1 MCPVT
6 TKKRLQDVARTLF
19 NTRGYTNVTLREI
32 AIEAGTTIGNLTYHF
47 PRKEALL
54 LEIQHELYTDF
65 LRMTVEERDGR
76 DLIEVLAKSLKQI
89 QANRTDNAF
98 FYTNIVELSHDS
110 PAIASSVEEFRRR
123 VYSFYLQL
131 FDALKDRGMAR
142 QEVTDEQYRT
152 LSYTLVSMAYMWMQ
166 NTTIYHDQAIPR
178 VELADAMRDLTLPHL
193 TQQGREAFAKALA

>member
-19 NTRGYTNVTLREI
+19 NTKGYTNVTLREI

-98 FYTNIVELSHDS
+98 FSTNIVELSHDS